1 MHAGPAI
8 SLPCNS
14 RVPMPFAA
22 DPNSACG
29 QAIDFCDRFSPAPFT
44 ISGRHALT
52 LAQPV
57 RSKERWPA
65 KQQDAGR
72 PRFPGRDT
80 MSAVGV
86 DTGFDLAAAASGPNE
101 ISRRLESLPASAY
114 LWRLVILL
122 SLGGCFEIYDLFLTG
137 YIAPGLNRSGLL
149 TTTTQAFFG
158 FSGIG
163 AFVAATFAGLFVGT
177 FFLGFLAD
185 RFGRR
190 SIFTFAL
197 LGYTAASVAM
207 ACQTTSGGV
216 LLWRFIA
223 GIGIGVEI
231 ITIDAYITEL
241 VPSWMRGRA
250 FAINQAVMFTAVPVV
265 AALAWWLVP
274 LSPYEIDGWRWV
286 VLTGAAGSMVI
297 WILRLYVPESPLWLA
312 RHGRTE
318 EAVEILRKLEAAAGT
333 DAARPER
340 MPDALSSRAE
350 AKAGFAELFKPP
362 YLSLVVLFMV
372 FNFCQAFG
380 FYGFANWVPT
390 LLVEKGITVTKSLQ
404 YSFIVAFAYPIAPLL
419 AASFA
424 DRLERKWIICGACV
438 AIIAFGMAF
447 SQFTEPA
454 LLILSGVMLTA
465 ANMTMSYAYHAYQT
479 EVFPTSIRARSS
491 GLVYSMSRVSAT
503 FSGFIVA
510 YVLREG
516 GVSGVFGLITSAMVV
531 VIVAIAAFG
540 PNVRGKPLDA

>member
-1 MHAGPAI
+1 MQQ
-8 SLPCNS
+8 C
-14 RVPMPFAA
+14 VPRAKKKTLEEIMTAL
-22 DPNSACG
+22 G
-29 QAIDFCDRFSPAPFT
+29 IDCE
-44 ISGRHALT
+44 L
-52 LAQPV
+52 
-57 RSKERWPA
+57 
-65 KQQDAGR
+65 
-72 PRFPGRDT
+72 
-80 MSAVGV
+80 
-86 DTGFDLAAAASGPNE
+86 DLATSRGGADE
-101 ISRRLESLPASAY
+101 ISRRLEGLPASAY

-137 YIAPGLNRSGLL
+137 YIAPGLNKSGLL
-149 TTTTQAFFG
+149 TTPTQAFFG

-190 SIFTFAL
+190 SICTFAL

-223 GIGIGVEI
+223 GMGIGVEI

-265 AALAWWLVP
+265 AALSWWLVP
-274 LSPYEIDGWRWV
+274 LSPYGIDGWRWV
-286 VLTGAAGSMVI
+286 VLIGAAGSMVI

-312 RHGRTE
+312 RNGRTE
-318 EAVEILRKLEAAAGT
+318 EAVKILRTLEASAGS
-333 DAARPER
+333 AIPRPSK
-340 MPDALSSRAE
+340 MPDALPARAA
-350 AKAGFAELFKPP
+350 AKAGYAELFKPP
-362 YLSLVVLFMV
+362 YLSLVALFMI

-380 FYGFANWVPT
+380 VYGFANWVPA

-404 YSFIVAFAYPIAPLL
+404 YSFIIAFAYPIAPLL

-424 DRLERKWIICGACV
+424 DRFERKWIICGAAV
-438 AIIAFGMAF
+438 AIGAFGMAF
-447 SQFTEPA
+447 SQFAEPA
-454 LLILSGVMLTA
+454 LLILCGVLITA
-465 ANMTMSYAYHAYQT
+465 SNMTMSYAYHAYQT
-479 EVFPTSIRARSS
+479 KVFPTSIRARAS

-503 FSGFIVA
+503 FSGFIFA
-510 YVLREG
+510 FLLREAG
-516 GVSGVFGLITSAMVV
+516 SGGVFGLITAAMVI
-531 VIVAIAAFG
+531 VIVAIATFG

>member
-1 MHAGPAI
+1 
-8 SLPCNS
+8 
-14 RVPMPFAA
+14 
-22 DPNSACG
+22 
-29 QAIDFCDRFSPAPFT
+29 
-44 ISGRHALT
+44 
-52 LAQPV
+52 
-57 RSKERWPA
+57 
-65 KQQDAGR
+65 
-72 PRFPGRDT
+72 
-80 MSAVGV
+80 MSAVGI
-86 DTGFDLAAAASGPNE
+86 DSGIDLATARGGADE
-101 ISRRLESLPASAY
+101 ISRRLESLPGSAY

-137 YIAPGLNRSGLL
+137 YIAPGLNKSGLL

-190 SIFTFAL
+190 SIFTWAL
-197 LGYTAASVAM
+197 LGYSAASVLM
-207 ACQTTSGGV
+207 ACQTNPGGV
-216 LLWRFIA
+216 LLWRFVA

-250 FAINQAVMFTAVPVV
+250 FAVNQAVMFIAVPIV

-274 LSPYEIDGWRWV
+274 LSPYGIEGWRWV
-286 VLTGAAGSMVI
+286 VLIGAAASMVI
-297 WILRLYVPESPLWLA
+297 WIVRLYVPESPLWLA
-312 RHGRTE
+312 RHGRTD
-318 EAVEILRKLEAAAGT
+318 EAVKILATLEAAGGT
-333 DAARPER
+333 ASARQERIADKAPSRTAAQIGYA
-340 MPDALSSRAE
+340 D
-350 AKAGFAELFKPP
+350 LFRPP

-372 FNFCQAFG
+372 FNLCQAFG

-424 DRLERKWIICGACV
+424 DRFERKWIICGACV
-438 AIIAFGMAF
+438 AIIAFGLLFA
-447 SQFTEPA
+447 QLTLPA
-454 LLILSGVMLTA
+454 LLILCGVLLTA

-479 EVFPTSIRARSS
+479 EVFPTSIRARAS
-491 GLVYSMSRVSAT
+491 GLVYSMSRVSAM

-510 YVLREG
+510 YMLREG
-516 GVSGVFGLITSAMVV
+516 GISGVFGLITAAMVV

-540 PNVRGKPLDA
+540 PDVRGKPLDA

>member
-1 MHAGPAI
+1 
-8 SLPCNS
+8 
-14 RVPMPFAA
+14 
-22 DPNSACG
+22 
-29 QAIDFCDRFSPAPFT
+29 
-44 ISGRHALT
+44 
-52 LAQPV
+52 
-57 RSKERWPA
+57 
-65 KQQDAGR
+65 
-72 PRFPGRDT
+72 
-80 MSAVGV
+80 MSAVGGGPTL
-86 DTGFDLAAAASGPNE
+86 DALAARGEADE
-101 ISRRLESLPASAY
+101 IARRLENLPASSY

-190 SIFTFAL
+190 SIFTYAL
-197 LGYTAASVAM
+197 LGYSAASVVM

-250 FAINQAVMFTAVPVV
+250 FAVNQAVMFIAVPIV

-274 LSPYEIDGWRWV
+274 LSPYGIDGWRWV
-286 VLTGAAGSMVI
+286 VLIGAAASMVI
-297 WILRLYVPESPLWLA
+297 WVLRLYVPESPLWLA
-312 RHGRTE
+312 RHDRIE
-318 EAVEILRKLEAAAGT
+318 EAVKILATLESSGGTAPSRHGGPTVKVAGRGAT
-333 DAARPER
+333 KMKYAD
-340 MPDALSSRAE
+340 
-350 AKAGFAELFKPP
+350 LFKPP
-362 YLSLVVLFMV
+362 YLSLVVLLMV

-424 DRLERKWIICGACV
+424 DRFERKWIICGASA
-438 AIIAFGMAF
+438 AIIALGLAF
-447 SQFTEPA
+447 SQLVLPA
-454 LLILSGVMLTA
+454 LLILCGVLLTA
-465 ANMTMSYAYHAYQT
+465 SNMTMSYAYHAYQT
-479 EVFPTSIRARSS
+479 EVFPTAVRARAS
-491 GLVYSMSRVSAT
+491 GLVYSMSRVSAM

-510 YVLREG
+510 YMLRET
-516 GVSGVFGLITSAMVV
+516 GVGGVFGLITIAMII
-531 VIVAIAAFG
+531 VIVAIATLG

>member
-1 MHAGPAI
+1 MRPALKKKPAGEI
-8 SLPCNS
+8 
-14 RVPMPFAA
+14 
-22 DPNSACG
+22 
-29 QAIDFCDRFSPAPFT
+29 
-44 ISGRHALT
+44 
-52 LAQPV
+52 
-57 RSKERWPA
+57 
-65 KQQDAGR
+65 
-72 PRFPGRDT
+72 
-80 MSAVGV
+80 MSAIGI
-86 DTGFDLAAAASGPNE
+86 DTGLDLAAARGGPDE
-101 ISRRLESLPASAY
+101 ISRRLESLPASSY

-122 SLGGCFEIYDLFLTG
+122 SLGGCFEIYDLFFTG

-190 SIFTFAL
+190 SIFTYAL
-197 LGYTAASVAM
+197 LGYTAATVAM

-274 LSPYEIDGWRWV
+274 LSPYGVDGWRWV
-286 VLTGAAGSMVI
+286 VLIGAAGSMVI
-297 WILRLYVPESPLWLA
+297 WILRLLVPESPLWLA

-318 EAVEILRKLEAAAGT
+318 EAVKILQTLEASAGAAS
-333 DAARPER
+333 ARPQKTA
-340 MPDALSSRAE
+340 DALPARAA

-372 FNFCQAFG
+372 FNLCQAFG

-438 AIIAFGMAF
+438 AIIVFGMAF
-447 SQFTEPA
+447 SQFIEPA
-454 LLILSGVMLTA
+454 LLILSGVLLTA

-479 EVFPTSIRARSS
+479 EVFPTAIRARAS
-491 GLVYSMSRVSAT
+491 GLVYSMSRVSAM

-510 YVLREG
+510 YVLRQA
-516 GVSGVFGLITSAMVV
+516 GVGGVFGLITSAMVV
-531 VIVAIAAFG
+531 VIVAIAIWG

>member
-1 MHAGPAI
+1 
-8 SLPCNS
+8 
-14 RVPMPFAA
+14 
-22 DPNSACG
+22 
-29 QAIDFCDRFSPAPFT
+29 
-44 ISGRHALT
+44 
-52 LAQPV
+52 
-57 RSKERWPA
+57 
-65 KQQDAGR
+65 
-72 PRFPGRDT
+72 
-80 MSAVGV
+80 MSAVSIDSGL
-86 DTGFDLAAAASGPNE
+86 DLAAASGGADE

-137 YIAPGLNRSGLL
+137 YIAPGLNKSGLL

-190 SIFTFAL
+190 AIFTWAL
-197 LGYTAASVAM
+197 LGYSAASVAM

-216 LLWRFIA
+216 LLWRFVA
-223 GIGIGVEI
+223 GIGIGVEV

-250 FAINQAVMFTAVPVV
+250 FAVNQAVMFIAVPIV

-274 LSPYEIDGWRWV
+274 LSPFGIEGWRWV
-286 VLTGAAGSMVI
+286 VLIGAAASMII
-297 WILRLYVPESPLWLA
+297 WVVRLYVPESPLWLA
-312 RHGRTE
+312 RHGRTD
-318 EAVEILRKLEAAAGT
+318 EAVRVLRTLEIRTGAPAVRAEKR
-333 DAARPER
+333 DASPARP
-340 MPDALSSRAE
+340 A
-350 AKAGFAELFKPP
+350 AKVGYADLFRPP

-390 LLVEKGITVTKSLQ
+390 LLVEKGITVTRSLQ
-404 YSFIVAFAYPIAPLL
+404 YSFIIAFAYPIAPLL

-424 DRLERKWIICGACV
+424 DRFERKWIICGACV
-438 AIIAFGMAF
+438 AIIVFGLIFA
-447 SQFTEPA
+447 QLTLPA
-454 LLILSGVMLTA
+454 LLILCGVLLTA

-479 EVFPTSIRARSS
+479 EVFPTSVRARAA

-510 YVLREG
+510 FMLREG
-516 GVSGVFGLITSAMVV
+516 GVSGVFGLITAAMVV
-531 VIVAIAAFG
+531 VIVAVATFG
-540 PNVRGKPLDA
+540 PDVRGKPLDA

>member
-1 MHAGPAI
+1 
-8 SLPCNS
+8 
-14 RVPMPFAA
+14 
-22 DPNSACG
+22 
-29 QAIDFCDRFSPAPFT
+29 
-44 ISGRHALT
+44 
-52 LAQPV
+52 
-57 RSKERWPA
+57 
-65 KQQDAGR
+65 
-72 PRFPGRDT
+72 
-80 MSAVGV
+80 MSAIGI
-86 DTGFDLAAAASGPNE
+86 DTGLDLAAARGGPDE
-101 ISRRLESLPASAY
+101 ISRRLESMPASSY

-122 SLGGCFEIYDLFLTG
+122 SLGGCFEIYDLFFTG

-149 TTTTQAFFG
+149 TTKTQAFFG

-190 SIFTFAL
+190 SIFTYAL
-197 LGYTAASVAM
+197 LGYTAATVAM

-250 FAINQAVMFTAVPVV
+250 FAVNQAVMFTAVPVV

-274 LSPYEIDGWRWV
+274 LSPYGVDGWRWV
-286 VLTGAAGSMVI
+286 VLIGAAGSMVI

-318 EAVEILRKLEAAAGT
+318 EAIQVLRTLEASAGAT
-333 DAARPER
+333 SARPEKTA
-340 MPDALSSRAE
+340 DASPARAAV
-350 AKAGFAELFKPP
+350 AKAGYADLFKPP

-372 FNFCQAFG
+372 FNLCQAFG
-380 FYGFANWVPT
+380 VYGFANWVPA

-404 YSFIVAFAYPIAPLL
+404 YSFIIAFAYPIAPLL

-424 DRLERKWIICGACV
+424 DRFERKWIICGAAV
-438 AIIAFGMAF
+438 AISAFGMAF
-447 SQFTEPA
+447 SQFAQPA
-454 LLILSGVMLTA
+454 LLILSGVLITA

-479 EVFPTSIRARSS
+479 EVFPTSIRARAS

-510 YVLREG
+510 YVLREA
-516 GVSGVFGLITSAMVV
+516 GVGGVFGLITSAMFV
-531 VIVAIAAFG
+531 VIIAIATFG

>member
-1 MHAGPAI
+1 
-8 SLPCNS
+8 
-14 RVPMPFAA
+14 
-22 DPNSACG
+22 
-29 QAIDFCDRFSPAPFT
+29 
-44 ISGRHALT
+44 
-52 LAQPV
+52 
-57 RSKERWPA
+57 
-65 KQQDAGR
+65 
-72 PRFPGRDT
+72 
-80 MSAVGV
+80 MSATDIEG
-86 DTGFDLAAAASGPNE
+86 GFDLAATRGGADE
-101 ISRRLESLPASAY
+101 ISQRLESLPASSY

-122 SLGGCFEIYDLFLTG
+122 SLGGWFEVYDLFFTG

-190 SIFTFAL
+190 AIFTFAL

-207 ACQTTSGGV
+207 ACQTTSEGV

-250 FAINQAVMFTAVPVV
+250 FAVNQAVMFIAVPIV

-274 LSPYEIDGWRWV
+274 LSPYGIEGWRWV
-286 VLTGAAGSMVI
+286 VLIGAAASMII
-297 WILRLYVPESPLWLA
+297 WVLRLYVPESPLWLA
-312 RHGRTE
+312 RHGRAE
-318 EAVEILRKLEAAAGT
+318 EAVKILQTLETRTGAA
-333 DAARPER
+333 AARPEKQ
-340 MPDALSSRAE
+340 DAPPARAVTKVGY
-350 AKAGFAELFKPP
+350 ADLFRPP

-424 DRLERKWIICGACV
+424 DRFERKWIICGACI
-438 AIIAFGMAF
+438 AIIVFGLLF
-447 SQFTEPA
+447 SQLTLPA
-454 LLILSGVMLTA
+454 LLILCGVLLTA

-479 EVFPTSIRARSS
+479 EVFPTSVRARAS
-491 GLVYSMSRVSAT
+491 GLVYSMSRVSAM

-510 YVLREG
+510 YMLREG
-516 GVSGVFGLITSAMVV
+516 GISGVFGLITTAMVV
-531 VIVAIAAFG
+531 VIVAIATFG
-540 PNVRGKPLDA
+540 PDVRGKPLDA

>member
-1 MHAGPAI
+1 MSIAEMAAGTAPAAT
-8 SLPCNS
+8 
-14 RVPMPFAA
+14 R
-22 DPNSACG
+22 G
-29 QAIDFCDRFSPAPFT
+29 
-44 ISGRHALT
+44 
-52 LAQPV
+52 
-57 RSKERWPA
+57 
-65 KQQDAGR
+65 
-72 PRFPGRDT
+72 
-80 MSAVGV
+80 
-86 DTGFDLAAAASGPNE
+86 GPDE
-101 ISRRLESLPASAY
+101 IARRLESLPASFY
-114 LWRLVILL
+114 VWRLVILL
-122 SLGGCFEIYDLFLTG
+122 SLGGWFEIYDLFFTG
-137 YIAPGLNRSGLL
+137 YIAPGLTRSGLL

-190 SIFTFAL
+190 SIFTWAL

-274 LSPYEIDGWRWV
+274 LSPYGVDGWRWV

-424 DRLERKWIICGACV
+424 DRLERKWIICG
-438 AIIAFGMAF
+438 
-447 SQFTEPA
+447 
-454 LLILSGVMLTA
+454 
-465 ANMTMSYAYHAYQT
+465 HAW
-479 EVFPTSIRARSS
+479 RSS
-491 GLVYSMSRVSAT
+491 RS
-503 FSGFIVA
+503 
-510 YVLREG
+510 E
-516 GVSGVFGLITSAMVV
+516 
-531 VIVAIAAFG
+531 
-540 PNVRGKPLDA
+540 

>member
-1 MHAGPAI
+1 MFVWIFGSQAPNMIPTGSKIKIAG
-8 SLPCNS
+8 
-14 RVPMPFAA
+14 
-22 DPNSACG
+22 G
-29 QAIDFCDRFSPAPFT
+29 
-44 ISGRHALT
+44 ISGENAMS
-52 LAQPV
+52 AA
-57 RSKERWPA
+57 EI
-65 KQQDAGR
+65 DAGA
-72 PRFPGRDT
+72 RFAT
-80 MSAVGV
+80 A
-86 DTGFDLAAAASGPNE
+86 TGGADE
-101 ISRRLESLPASAY
+101 ISRRLESLPASSY
-114 LWRLVILL
+114 VWRLVILL
-122 SLGGCFEIYDLFLTG
+122 SLGGCFEIYDLFFTG

-190 SIFTFAL
+190 AIFTFAL
-197 LGYTAASVAM
+197 LGYSAASVVM
-207 ACQTTSGGV
+207 ACQASSGGL

-250 FAINQAVMFTAVPVV
+250 FAVNQSVMFIAVPLV
-265 AALAWWLVP
+265 AFLSWWLVP
-274 LSPYEIDGWRWV
+274 LAPYGVDGWRWI
-286 VLTGAAGSMVI
+286 VLIGAAGSMVI
-297 WILRLYVPESPLWLA
+297 WVLRLYVPESPLWLA
-312 RHGRTE
+312 RHGRAE
-318 EAVEILRKLEAAAGT
+318 EALKIVATLEASAGSA
-333 DAARPER
+333 AARKKPAADTT
-340 MPDALSSRAE
+340 PGRAP
-350 AKAGFAELFKPP
+350 ASTGFSDLFKPP

-390 LLVEKGITVTKSLQ
+390 LLVEKGITVTKSLE

-419 AASFA
+419 ASTFA

-438 AIIAFGMAF
+438 AIILFGAAF
-447 SQFTEPA
+447 SQLTAPV
-454 LLILSGVMLTA
+454 LLILSGVLLTA

-479 EVFPTSIRARSS
+479 EVFPTAIRARAS
-491 GLVYSMSRVSAT
+491 GLVYSMSRVSAM

-510 YVLREG
+510 WMLKVG
-516 GVSGVFGLITSAMVV
+516 GVGGVFGLITSAMIL
-531 VIVAIAAFG
+531 VIIVIATFG
-540 PNVRGKPLDA
+540 PHVRGKALDA

>member
-1 MHAGPAI
+1 
-8 SLPCNS
+8 
-14 RVPMPFAA
+14 
-22 DPNSACG
+22 
-29 QAIDFCDRFSPAPFT
+29 
-44 ISGRHALT
+44 
-52 LAQPV
+52 
-57 RSKERWPA
+57 
-65 KQQDAGR
+65 
-72 PRFPGRDT
+72 
-80 MSAVGV
+80 MSAVGI
-86 DTGFDLAAAASGPNE
+86 DTGLDLAAARGGPDE
-101 ISRRLESLPASAY
+101 ISRRLESQPASSY

-190 SIFTFAL
+190 SIFTYAL

-250 FAINQAVMFTAVPVV
+250 FAVNQAVMFIAVPVV
-265 AALAWWLVP
+265 AFLSWWLVP
-274 LSPYEIDGWRWV
+274 LSPYGVDGWRWV
-286 VLTGAAGSMVI
+286 VLIGAAASMVI
-297 WILRLYVPESPLWLA
+297 WILRLYLPESPLWLA

-318 EAVEILRKLEAAAGT
+318 EAVKILATLESAGGTAPARQGKIADKAPARAAGNV
-333 DAARPER
+333 AY
-340 MPDALSSRAE
+340 
-350 AKAGFAELFKPP
+350 AELFRPP

-424 DRLERKWIICGACV
+424 DRFERKWIISGACV

-447 SQFTEPA
+447 SQLTQPA
-454 LLILSGVMLTA
+454 LLILCGVLLTA

-479 EVFPTSIRARSS
+479 EVFPTSIRARAS
-491 GLVYSMSRVSAT
+491 GLVYSMSRVSAM

-510 YVLREG
+510 YMLREA
-516 GVSGVFGLITSAMVV
+516 GVIGVFGLITTAMII
-531 VIVAIAAFG
+531 VIVTIASFG